1 MEAAAAVAHDMSVWG
16 LFMKADLVVKSVMLV
31 LAFCSIW
38 SWAVAIDKWMQF
50 GDIASRAQAF
60 EKKFWSGASM
70 EDLEETRADGKNDA
84 MARVF
89 TAAAREWREM
99 RRGGGLNPGAV
110 QMFQERC
117 DRLMQAAIQRE
128 TAQAGKGLP
137 VLATIASSA
146 PFIGL
151 FGTVWGIMNA
161 FTAIAAAKET
171 NLSVV
176 APGIAEALF
185 ATALGLAAAIPAL
198 IFYNKFTGDLER
210 LADRLEGFSDEFSA
224 RISRRVSERVS

>member
-1 MEAAAAVAHDMSVWG
+1 MEAAATAAHDMSVWG
-16 LFMKADLVVKSVMLV
+16 LFLKADFIVKTVMV
-31 LAFCSIW
+31 ILAFCSVW
-38 SWAVAIDKWMQF
+38 SWAVAIDKWLQF
-50 GDIASRAQAF
+50 GDIASRAAAF
-60 EKKFWSGASM
+60 EKKFWSGSSM
-70 EDLEETRADGKNDA
+70 EDLEEARSDGKNDV

-89 TAAAREWREM
+89 AAAAREWRDM
-99 RRGGGLNPGAV
+99 RRAGGLLPAQVGL
-110 QMFQERC
+110 FQERC

-128 TAQAGKGLP
+128 TAQAGKGLA
-137 VLATIASSA
+137 VLASIGSSA

-171 NLSVV
+171 NLAVV

-185 ATALGLAAAIPAL
+185 ATALGLAAAIPAV
-198 IFYNKFTGDLER
+198 IFYNKFSGDLDA

-224 RISRRVSERVS
+224 RISRRIAERAV